1 MDNNRIII
9 ILLCVIIAILVVG
22 VVVFSQSSKEDSN
35 LAIADKKI
43 SAGDSLAVK
52 LTDSNGKAITNQTV
66 NVKLTDNDGTV
77 IDEDITTDSNGNA
90 KFKMKDEGKYSVKCG
105 FDGNG
110 QYASSSTAGN
120 VTVEKAATKEVSDKS
135 SSKHTISV
143 KPEFD
148 KHVKKTSG
156 EYTVEVT
163 KWRGTTVG
171 GFGVLLYK
179 NGELMD
185 RYSYQSRA
193 YFKMDEEWKWSN
205 WDSGEEGAMY
215 HKYPVS
221 NDVDI
226 KEIEVRY

>member
-52 LTDSNGKAITNQTV
+52 LTDSNGKAIANQTV
-66 NVKLTDNDGTV
+66 NVKLTDKDGTG

-120 VTVEKAATKEVSDKS
+120 
-135 SSKHTISV
+135 ISV
-143 KPEFD
+143 KKATTKEIND
-148 KHVKKTSG
+148 EKTSNYDSVSG
-156 EYTVEVT
+156 LSSD
-163 KWRGTTVG
+163 G
-171 GFGVLLYK
+171 
-179 NGELMD
+179 
-185 RYSYQSRA
+185 YSYYPQSGPKVDSMGQSREYA
-193 YFKMDEEWKWSN
+193 IANNMHYIPQTIDGMDAGVYVPY
-205 WDSGEEGAMY
+205 DSKAGCY
-215 HKYPVS
+215 HT
-221 NDVDI
+221 
-226 KEIEVRY
+226 